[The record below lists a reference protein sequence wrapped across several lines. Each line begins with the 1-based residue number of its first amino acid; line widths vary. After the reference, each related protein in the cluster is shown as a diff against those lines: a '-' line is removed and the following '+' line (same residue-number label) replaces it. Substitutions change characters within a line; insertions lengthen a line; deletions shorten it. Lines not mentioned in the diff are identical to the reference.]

1 MYLVGAQ
8 TKTFSL
14 SQGAKVLLGSLLL
27 ALSAQVA
34 LFLPFSPVP
43 VTLQTVAVLF
53 LAARLGKKAAAMAV
67 MAYIAEGLMGLPVF
81 AGGSSGL
88 NVFLSP
94 RGLFL
99 VSFILMAYL
108 AGALYEGYA
117 KGSALKT
124 FISSSLSSLAL
135 YAVVVPAL
143 ALMIGMKGALVST
156 LPFLLV
162 DFVKVLFCNGILT
175 KK

>member
-1 MYLVGAQ
+1 MYLVEAQ
-8 TKTFSL
+8 TKSFSL
-14 SQGAKVLLGSLLL
+14 NLGAKVLLGSLLL
-27 ALSAQVA
+27 ALSAQIA

-43 VTLQTVAVLF
+43 VTLQTVAVFL
-53 LAARLGKKAAAMAV
+53 LAARLGKKAAAFAV

-88 NVFLSP
+88 AVFFSP

-99 VSFILMAYL
+99 VSFIPMAYL

-117 KGSALKT
+117 NGSALKT
-124 FISSSLSSLAL
+124 FISSSLAILVQ
-135 YAVVVPAL
+135 YIVVAPAL
-143 ALMIGMKGALVST
+143 ALMVGIKGALVST
-156 LPFLLV
+156 LPFLCV
-162 DFVKVLFCNGILT
+162 DVVKALASNGILT

>member
-27 ALSAQVA
+27 GLSAQIA

-53 LAARLGKKAAAMAV
+53 LAARLGKKAAAFAV

-88 NVFLSP
+88 TVLLSP

-108 AGALYEGYA
+108 AGSLYEGYA
-117 KGSALKT
+117 KGSAFKT
-124 FISSSLSSLAL
+124 FISSSIASLML
-135 YAVVVPAL
+135 YVAVVPAL
-143 ALMIGMKGALVST
+143 ALMIGLRGALMAT
-156 LPFLLV
+156 IPFLLA